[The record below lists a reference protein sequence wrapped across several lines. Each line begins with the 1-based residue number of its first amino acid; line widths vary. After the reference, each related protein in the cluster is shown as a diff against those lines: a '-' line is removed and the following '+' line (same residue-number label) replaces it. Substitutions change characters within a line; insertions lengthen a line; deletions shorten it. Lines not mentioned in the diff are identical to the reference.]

1 MTLGKFLNVS
11 QFILENVTV
20 TYNIINLNDTLKIL
34 NYNEN
39 YCLQSLQFL
48 NILKSVSQQVKK
60 AEKENGNEDVL
71 HGFLNL

>member
-1 MTLGKFLNVS
+1 MTLGKFLNIS

-34 NYNEN
+34 NDNEN

-48 NILKSVSQQVKK
+48 NILKSVSHQVKRE
-60 AEKENGNEDVL
+60 EKENGNEDVL
-71 HGFLNL
+71 HVF